1 MEYDFSGW
9 ATKNN
14 IKCSDGRTIMRD
26 AFKDNDGQKVPLVW
40 NHNHNHPDEVLGHA
54 LLENRAEGVYA
65 YCKFNDTESGQTAK
79 KLVVNGDV
87 DQLSIYA
94 NKLKSNMN
102 NVIHGCIR
110 EVSLVLAGANP
121 GAFIDSVICHSDDG
135 EDEEE
140 GVIYTDENIEIGM
153 KKDDQE
159 DKEEDIVETAEVVED
174 NSEKL
179 EDNEMSKEIDDSETT
194 DDEESS
200 GEEIE
205 HSDSDKTV
213 EDVFNTLNEDQ
224 QKVAYTLIGII
235 QDGKDLESQGDEFK
249 GTVSKMMDSLDNNQ
263 KEAVYALIGAAS
275 EGNSDSKENKN
286 DEGEDSNMKHNV
298 FENEEKND
306 TLVHSEIIADALAD
320 AKRFGSMKES
330 FMEHAAV
337 NNIENIDYL
346 FPEAKELNT
355 PPVVIKDNEEWVG
368 VIMNSVKRSPFSR
381 VKTTFAKMDETTARA
396 KGYIKGNMKANIALS
411 LLKRITT
418 PTTVYIKNAMDRD
431 DVIDITDFD
440 VVAWLK
446 GEMRGQLNK
455 ELALAMLLG
464 DGRDVSDENKI
475 NEQNIRPIVSDDN
488 LYTIKYEV
496 KSGRDYKNTSNSV
509 SDNDSLSKGIIRAAI
524 KSRKDYKGSGKPTFF
539 TTEDILTD
547 LLLIEDQ
554 NGRIIYDSIEK
565 LATAMRVSK
574 IVTVPEMESRTDI
587 YGVIVNF
594 NDYTAGA
601 DKGGH
606 VGMFDDFDIDYN
618 QMKYL
623 METRMSGAL
632 TVPYSAIVLK
642 KESTAKPSTPSTG
655 EDNNGTEAQG

>member
-14 IKCSDGRTIMRD
+14 IKCSDGRTIMPN
-26 AFKDNDGQKVPLVW
+26 AFKDDDGQKVPLVW
-40 NHNHNHPDEVLGHA
+40 NHQHNDPAEILGHA

-65 YCKFNDTESGQTAK
+65 YCKFNDTESGQNAK
-79 KLVVNGDV
+79 KLVVNGDI
-87 DQLSIYA
+87 DRLSIYA
-94 NKLKSNMN
+94 NKLKSHMN
-102 NVIHGCIR
+102 NVTHGCIR

-121 GAFIDSVICHSDDG
+121 GAFIDSVITHSEDG
-135 EDEEE
+135 DDEEE
-140 GVIYTDENIEIGM
+140 GIIYTDEDLEI
-153 KKDDQE
+153 KVDNDVKDDENE
-159 DKEEDIVETAEVVED
+159 DLDIVEAEEV
-174 NSEKL
+174 
-179 EDNEMSKEIDDSETT
+179 IDDT
-194 DDEESS
+194 DEESDES
-200 GEEIE
+200 KDNTEGNEDSEEVE
-205 HSDSDKTV
+205 HSDEETV

-224 QKVAYTLIGII
+224 QAVAYILIGAASE
-235 QDGKDLESQGDEFK
+235 GKDLSSDAEFK
-249 GTVSKMMDSLDNNQ
+249 VTVQNMMESLNDQQ
-263 KEAVYALIGAAS
+263 KEAVYALVGAAS
-275 EGNSDSKENKN
+275 EGNSNNEKNKDN
-286 DEGEDSNMKHNV
+286 EGEDSSMKHNV

-306 TLVHSEIIADALAD
+306 TLVHSEIVADALAD
-320 AKRFGSMKES
+320 AKKYGSMRES
-330 FMEHAAV
+330 FLEHAAA
-337 NNIENIDYL
+337 NNIQNVDYL

-355 PPVVIKDNEEWVG
+355 PPVVIKDNEEWVN
-368 VIMNSVKRSPFSR
+368 VIMNSVRRSPFSR

-396 KGYIKGNMKANIALS
+396 KGYIKGKMKADIALS
-411 LLKRITT
+411 LLKRVTT
-418 PTTVYIKNAMDRD
+418 PTTVYIKNTMDRD

-440 VVAWLK
+440 VVTWLK

-464 DGRDVSDENKI
+464 DGRNVSDDNKI

-488 LYTIKYEV
+488 LYTIKYEI
-496 KSGRDYKNTSNSV
+496 KSGRDYKNTGNSA
-509 SDNDSLSKGIIRAAI
+509 SDNDSLYKGIIRGAI
-524 KSRKDYKGSGKPTFF
+524 KSRKEYKGSGKPTFF

-554 NGRIIYDSIEK
+554 NGRVIYDSIEK

-642 KESTAKPSTPSTG
+642 KEGTVTSEPS
-655 EDNNGTEAQG
+655 ENGNPQG